1 MTDLDFKI
9 AAFRFVFATIG
20 VLLCTFAG
28 LGASILYFRRETT
41 RATTTNLPVP
51 APMGKFQPGNPWR
64 FTPGNPSRIRTEARS
79 IGGVGYTRQVNGKSG
94 RTMRYLKATT
104 KGNSR

>member
-1 MTDLDFKI
+1 MI
-9 AAFRFVFATIG
+9 
-20 VLLCTFAG
+20 TFAG
-28 LGASILYFRRETT
+28 LGASILYFRREAC
-41 RATTTNLPVP
+41 RAMATNANLPIP
-51 APMGKFQPGNPWR
+51 APMGKFRPGNPWQ
-64 FTPGNPSRIRTEARS
+64 FAPGNPSRIRTETRS

>member
-1 MTDLDFKI
+1 MITF
-9 AAFRFVFATIG
+9 AAFALFALAVMMTRPAYWTFVADLAEGF
-20 VLLCTFAG
+20 
-28 LGASILYFRRETT
+28 Y
-41 RATTTNLPVP
+41 P
-51 APMGKFQPGNPWR
+51 APQLLPGQSGNPYR
-64 FTPGNPSRIRTEARS
+64 FKRGNGCRLRTEARS